1 MLLRV
6 FTAVVLSVVLL
17 VQPAWTQVSPESA
30 EKYNAGQDLFK
41 KRRYQDA
48 LAAFEDAVKL
58 DAKNAQAYRGMAK
71 TYQKLR
77 NYPQAVESFQMAV
90 GVKPDYVEAYYELG
104 QLQLTTLREYEK
116 AQSSFQSLL
125 EVNPDFQEGKVRDLL
140 KAAYV
145 KHGSGYHRQK
155 NYKKAAA
162 QYENATQ
169 LDPTDATVFYNL
181 GLAHRSARNYTKA
194 RNAFTTAT
202 DLNPKYAKAHRA
214 LGDLY
219 RITKKNS
226 QAIRSYKKAIDSD
239 PSCKVKSTIHAYI
252 NLGKVY
258 TSTKQAAKAVTMLQ
272 KAVTVSPKNRKAK
285 VYIALG
291 FAHTQRKHFKSAVSA
306 FTQALKFDGRNSEAQ
321 YRLASAHFE
330 LKNYQNALNAARKA
344 TGSSK
349 FRVPAHVLMG
359 DVFDAWRP
367 DGWKEKAIANY
378 KKGLKDR
385 RNKKYCEDKIDRIL
399 NPMGEEVEG
408 E

>member
-1 MLLRV
+1 MFLRALA
-6 FTAVVLSVVLL
+6 AVLMSAMFL
-17 VQPAWTQVSPESA
+17 VPPAWSQVSPESA
-30 EKYNAGQDLFK
+30 EKYNAGQDMFK

-48 LAAFEDAVKL
+48 LVAFEEAVKL
-58 DAKNAQAYRGMAK
+58 DAKNAQACRGMAK

-90 GVKPDYVEAYYELG
+90 GVKPDYLEAYYELG

-116 AQSSFQSLL
+116 AQSSFQSIL
-125 EVNPDFQEGKVRDLL
+125 EMDPDFQEGKVRDLL

-145 KHGSGYHRQK
+145 KQGSNYHNQK

-181 GLAHRSARNYTKA
+181 GLANRSARNYTKA
-194 RNAFTTAT
+194 RDAFSDAI
-202 DLNPKYAKAHRA
+202 DLDPKYAKAHRA

-226 QAIRSYKKAIDSD
+226 QAIRSYGKAIESD
-239 PSCKVKSTIHAYI
+239 PGCKDKRNIYAYI
-252 NLGKVY
+252 SLSKVY
-258 TSTKQAAKAVTMLQ
+258 TTTKQAGKAVATLK
-272 KAVTVSPKNRKAK
+272 KAVTVSPKKSKAK

-291 FAHTQRKHFKSAVSA
+291 FAHSQRKHFKSAVSS
-306 FTQALKFDGRNSEAQ
+306 FTQALKFGGRNAEAQ

-349 FRVPAHVLMG
+349 FRVPAHVIIG
-359 DVFDAWRP
+359 DVYDAWRP
-367 DGWKEKAIANY
+367 DGWKEKAIENY
-378 KKGLKDR
+378 KKGLNDR
-385 RNKKYCEDKIDRIL
+385 RNKKYCEDKIERII